1 MIKDAECNH
10 ENDIIQKNEQHIV
23 ELINSQDSLCTGLP
37 KAVAFN
43 AEFELKELLNKHKTQ
58 LDFWEDLEKHKHV
71 EILFE
76 KFVAIYLKARL
87 PGDTY
92 HLSDDVVPPHD
103 AIKYGFDTLL
113 NKGKDMGMDIV
124 NIHKSAVAYECKW
137 FHYKD
142 TISFKPVV
150 NKQYPINKTK
160 IDRLIFCTNATKA
173 SRNVIEHVQEAGFM
187 FFDEW
192 ITKEVFDIVKD
203 FVNNQRKKVYK
214 PMTPRD
220 PFFKDALDDL
230 ETEVKKKSKN
240 NKLPKSLR
248 VLQHWPAASGK
259 GSFPRLAYDQIF
271 EPMWD
276 YKKGSPINLV
286 ISPLLVVLKG
296 NLQKQI
302 EHDLAL
308 GNNSVHIVFTG
319 ADVRNAAAN
328 TEELQ
333 ALRALTKILDNK
345 RDLVDFIQT
354 VNNQTIW
361 IHTTPHN
368 YLNLAGL
375 MKQMKKQFFFAHI
388 DEVHHLIQP
397 NFSSWTAPLN
407 DRACKIQVRLMSSAN
422 KRRAHGPGAVY
433 SMDDPNFADLHVKEL
448 SEKTAVSLGYKRQ
461 SVLINYVYEPDVFNA
476 KWIERIDEGSQP
488 LIKLKGTNI
497 VAPLAWFMNADALV
511 RFRVEYSHY
520 NHTKLTLNRIED
532 CVKFAEF
539 LKAALPKLV
548 DEYCGNT
555 NDPVRNRLLKSKI
568 IVADTAEYASVK
580 LVKQINAIPHK
591 YKDSFVIHCK
601 LLGEGWDP
609 ENGWIDSNMFVDPT
623 HSEVRIYQDVNRG
636 SRIGDGSRKI
646 NYIIMTHLKHE
657 TNNFNAMYERIA
669 YVGEVLEIGNDDI
682 TDQVFFKD
690 VKALPKGKKMVR
702 QVGSTIPTYY
712 DEVEAAMF
720 GKGFANYIKHG
731 LYHGFGGLLDSI
743 VWDYQKEFEA
753 RQLFWKFGV
762 NDFARDQY
770 LMFELMLK
778 YKEFFDQYAKGGR
791 QKKFEDIVQGR
802 DFRISDNT
810 LIQIVKWNDR
820 MTALKNKRV
829 KELQKY
835 VDGKDLSDTTLTNYY
850 RNTYKPKEV
859 DPVFLKD
866 NQSYF
871 SIVYKYGDE
880 YFKDLYKVNISSYGA
895 WTKEKV

>member
-1 MIKDAECNH
+1 MKTLTTL
-10 ENDIIQKNEQHIV
+10 V
-23 ELINSQDSLCTGLP
+23 
-37 KAVAFN
+37 
-43 AEFELKELLNKHKTQ
+43 NKHKSH
-58 LDFWEDLEKHKHV
+58 LDFWEALEDHKDV
-71 EILFE
+71 EKLFE
-76 KFVAIYLKARL
+76 EYVAAYLKATL
-87 PGDTY
+87 PGNTY
-92 HLSDDVVPPHD
+92 HLANDVVPPHD
-103 AIKYGFDTLL
+103 AMKYGFDTLL

-173 SRNVIEHVQEAGFM
+173 SRNVVEHVQEAGFM

-192 ITKEVFDIVKD
+192 ITKEVFDTVKE
-203 FVNNQRKKVYK
+203 FLNNQRKKVYK
-214 PMTPRD
+214 PLTPRD
-220 PFFKDALDDL
+220 AFFQSALDDL
-230 ETEVKKKSKN
+230 EKKV
-240 NKLPKSLR
+240 NKKCKGNTLPKSLR
-248 VLQHWPAASGK
+248 ILQHWPAASGK
-259 GSFPRLAYDQIF
+259 GSFPRLSYDQTF
-271 EPMWD
+271 EPRWD
-276 YKKGSPINLV
+276 YKKGLPINLV

-308 GNNSVHIVFTG
+308 GNNSVHIIFTG

-333 ALRALTKILDNK
+333 ALRALAKVLENK
-345 RDLVDFIQT
+345 RDLVDFIRGVKNQT
-354 VNNQTIW
+354 VW

-368 YLNLAGL
+368 YERLASL
-375 MKQMKKQFFFAHI
+375 MKEMKKQFFFAHI

-397 NFSSWTAPLN
+397 DFHSWTYPL
-407 DRACKIQVRLMSSAN
+407 DDKACKIQVRLMSTAN
-422 KRRAHGPGAVY
+422 KRKARGSHATY
-433 SMDDPNFADLHVKEL
+433 SMDDPNFADLYVKEL
-448 SEKTAVSLGYKRQ
+448 SEKQAVSLGYKRQ
-461 SVLINYVYEPDVFNA
+461 SVLMNYVYEPDVFNA
-476 KWIERIDEGSQP
+476 EWMERIDEGSQP

-520 NHTKLTLNRIED
+520 YHTKLTLNRIED

-539 LKAALPKLV
+539 LKKVLPKLV
-548 DEYCGNT
+548 DLYCGNT
-555 NDPVRNRLLKSKI
+555 IDPIRKRLLKAKI
-568 IVADTAEYASVK
+568 MVADTAEYASVK

-591 YKDSFVIHCK
+591 FKDSFVIHCK

-636 SRIGDGSRKI
+636 SRIGDGSKKT
-646 NYIIMTHLKHE
+646 NYIIMTHLRHE
-657 TNNFNAMYERIA
+657 SNNFNAMYERIA

-702 QVGSTIPTYY
+702 QVGSTMPTHY

-720 GKGFANYIKHG
+720 GKGFASYIKHG
-731 LYHGFGGLLDSI
+731 LYHGFGGLLDAI
-743 VWDYQKEFEA
+743 VEDYQKEYEA
-753 RQLFWKFGV
+753 RQLFWKYSV

-778 YKEFFDQYAKGGR
+778 YKEFFDQYAKNGR

-810 LIQIVKWNDR
+810 LVKISEWNDR
-820 MTALKNKRV
+820 MTLMKNKRV

-835 VDGKDLSDTTLTNYY
+835 SFGKDLNDGALTDYY
-850 RNTYKPKEV
+850 RKTYKPIEV
-859 DPVFLKD
+859 DPIFLKD
-866 NQSYF
+866 NQNYF
-871 SIVYKYGDE
+871 SIVYKYGDKN
-880 YFKDLYKVNISSYGA
+880 FKDMYKVNISAYGA